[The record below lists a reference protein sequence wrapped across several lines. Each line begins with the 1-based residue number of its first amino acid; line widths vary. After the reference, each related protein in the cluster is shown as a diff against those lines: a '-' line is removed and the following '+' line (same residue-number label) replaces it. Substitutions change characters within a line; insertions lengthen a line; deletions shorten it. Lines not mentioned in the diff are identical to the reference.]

1 MEGVSD
7 SGEGQAFSAQEDA
20 FARTTSLPRATRRG
34 EIICPLGTD
43 DIDWFIYDLLCNAGI
58 TLELI
63 EVDKQTQQIKVCG
76 AWFSLLW

>member
-1 MEGVSD
+1 MSD
-7 SGEGQAFSAQEDA
+7 SRDLGSFSAVEDA
-20 FARTTSLPRATRRG
+20 FKRTTSLPRATRRG

-43 DIDWFIYDLLCNAGI
+43 DFDWFIYDLLCNAGI